1 MNEPPEI
8 REQDERLAKECKKI
22 VRDGPKLTG
31 PRLEARLDRAWR
43 RPPGIIGWLAT
54 VDHKEIGRRYI
65 ITALLFLAAGGFLAL
80 LMRLQLARPDS
91 NLISPQRYNELFTM
105 HGSTMMF
112 LFAVPVMEGVAVFII
127 PLMLG
132 TRSTA
137 FPRLNAF
144 SYFMYLFGGLM
155 LWIAFVLNIGPDIGW
170 FAYTPLSGPQ
180 FSPGKRA
187 DVWAQMITFTEVA
200 ALAAAVV
207 LVCTILKTRAPGM
220 TLARMPL
227 FAWAML
233 VVAVMIIF
241 SMPAV
246 ALCSGMLISD
256 RLVGTNFYNAYEHG
270 DALLWQHLFWFFGH
284 PEVYIIFLPATG
296 FVSVMVETF
305 CRRPVFAYPVVVLAL
320 ISTGILAFGLWVHHM
335 FATGLPRVGYSF
347 YTSASMTVAIPTGL
361 QIFCW
366 LATMWDGRPRFQVP
380 MLYVVGFIVTFVIG
394 GLTGVIIASVPL
406 DLQLHD
412 TYFIV
417 AHFHY
422 VLIGGAVFP
431 LLGILT
437 YWYPKIT
444 GRMMSE
450 TLGKIG
456 FWMLFLGFQLA
467 FFPMHFSGLLGMP
480 RRVYTYPAGLGLE
493 LPNLLSS
500 IGAFVVAAAVVIFV
514 VNGIVSLYR
523 GIPAPANPWG
533 AASLEWAT
541 MSPPP
546 AYNFAHIPVV
556 ESRTP
561 LWDNV
566 ADLPVVTGLRV
577 DEKETLLTTVVA
589 ATPDVREPVPAA
601 SLWPFVTACAV
612 GIFFVTSIF
621 SPWAIVFGT
630 IPSAIAAAAW
640 FWPKEL
646 KRHPEPVIT

>member
-1 MNEPPEI
+1 MTGLERI
-8 REQDERLAKECKKI
+8 RAEDERLAKERRKI
-22 VRDGPKLTG
+22 ARDGPKLTG
-31 PRLEARLDRAWR
+31 AKLEARLERTWR
-43 RPPGIIGWLAT
+43 RPPGILGWLAT

-65 ITALLFLAAGGFLAL
+65 ITALLFLALGGMLSLA
-80 LMRLQLARPDS
+80 MRLQLAQPDS
-91 NLISPQRYNELFTM
+91 NLISAQRYNELFTM

-144 SYFMYLFGGLM
+144 SYYMYLFGGLL
-155 LWIAFVLNIGPDIGW
+155 LWSAFLLNIGPDIGW

-187 DVWAQMITFTEVA
+187 DIWAQMITFTEVS

-207 LVCTILKTRAPGM
+207 LICTILKARAPGM

-233 VVAVMIIF
+233 VVAVMIVF
-241 SMPAV
+241 SMPSI

-256 RLVGTNFYNAYEHG
+256 RLVGTQFYNHYEHG

-296 FVSVMVETF
+296 FVSVITETF
-305 CRRPVFAYPVVVLAL
+305 CRRPIFAYPVVVLAL

-394 GLTGVIIASVPL
+394 GLSGVIIASVPL

-437 YWYPKIT
+437 YWFPKIT

-467 FFPMHFSGLLGMP
+467 FFPMHFAGLLGMP

-493 LPNLLSS
+493 LPNLLST
-500 IGAFVVAAAVVIFV
+500 IGAFVVATAVGLFV
-514 VNGIVSLYR
+514 VNGLYSLYR
-523 GIPAPANPWG
+523 GAIAPPNPWE
-533 AASLEWAT
+533 ASTLEWAT
-541 MSPPP
+541 TSPPP
-546 AYNFAHIPVV
+546 PYNFAHVPVV
-556 ESRTP
+556 DSKTP
-561 LWDNV
+561 LWD
-566 ADLPVVTGLRV
+566 AEGELPVVTGLRV

-589 ATPDVREPVPAA
+589 ASPDLREPVPAA
-601 SLWPFVTACAV
+601 SLWPLILSIAV
-612 GIFFVTSIF
+612 AVFFISSIF
-621 SPWAIVFGT
+621 SPWAVLFGS
-630 IPSAIAAAAW
+630 IPCAIAAAAW

-646 KRHPEPVIT
+646 NRNPEPVIT

>member
-1 MNEPPEI
+1 MTELE
-8 REQDERLAKECKKI
+8 RVRAEDQRLAKERQRI
-22 VRDGPKLTG
+22 ARDGPKLTG
-31 PRLEARLDRAWR
+31 AKLEARLERTWR
-43 RPPGIIGWLAT
+43 RPPGILGWLAT

-65 ITALLFLAAGGFLAL
+65 ITALLFLALGGMLSLA
-80 LMRLQLARPDS
+80 MRLQLAQPDS

-144 SYFMYLFGGLM
+144 SYYMYLFGGLL
-155 LWIAFVLNIGPDIGW
+155 LWVAFLLNIGPDIGW

-187 DVWAQMITFTEVA
+187 DIWAQMITFTEVS

-207 LVCTILKTRAPGM
+207 LICTILKARAPGM

-233 VVAVMIIF
+233 VVAVMIVF
-241 SMPAV
+241 SMPSI

-256 RLVGTNFYNAYEHG
+256 RLVGTQFYNHYEHG

-296 FVSVMVETF
+296 FVSVITETF
-305 CRRPVFAYPVVVLAL
+305 CRRPIFAYPVVVLAL

-394 GLTGVIIASVPL
+394 GLSGVIIASVPL

-437 YWYPKIT
+437 YWFPKIT

-467 FFPMHFSGLLGMP
+467 FFPMHFAGLLGMP

-493 LPNLLSS
+493 LPNLLST
-500 IGAFVVAAAVVIFV
+500 IGAFVVATAVGLFV
-514 VNGIVSLYR
+514 VNGLYSLYR
-523 GIPAPANPWG
+523 GAIAPPNPWE
-533 AASLEWAT
+533 ASTLEWAT
-541 MSPPP
+541 TSPPP
-546 AYNFAHIPVV
+546 PYNFAHVPVV
-556 ESRTP
+556 DSKTP
-561 LWDNV
+561 LWD
-566 ADLPVVTGLRV
+566 AEGELPVVTGLRV

-589 ATPDVREPVPAA
+589 ASPDLREPVPAA
-601 SLWPFVTACAV
+601 SLWPLILSIAV
-612 GIFFVTSIF
+612 AVFFISSIF
-621 SPWAIVFGT
+621 SPWAVLFGS
-630 IPSAIAAAAW
+630 IPCAIAAAAW

-646 KRHPEPVIT
+646 NRNPEPVIT